1 MPLTDRITCAPRAF
15 EADRASEARDALG
28 DLGPDLDALV
38 AGVAGCSP
46 YLKGLLEKEAEWL
59 REIAATEPESA
70 LQDVLGAL
78 SQAEPGDL
86 HTALRRAK
94 RRVALLVALCD
105 CGGIWSLEEVTGALT
120 RLADLAVA
128 RAWGHEVGAEIA
140 RGRLR
145 ETAPGTGGL
154 VVLAMGKMGAFE
166 LNYSSDIDLVCLF
179 DETLHE
185 EEDGGGAMEARTRL
199 VRATRKASAL
209 LNETSAEGY
218 VFRTDLRLRP
228 DPSVTPVC
236 LGMEAAERYYESLG
250 RTWERAALIKA
261 RPCAG
266 DVEGGARYL
275 DRLRPFIWR
284 RHLDFAAIEDAH
296 AIRRRIRDHKGLGGA
311 ITLQGHD
318 LKLGRGGIRE
328 IEFFTQTRQI
338 IAGGRDE
345 SLRVRG
351 TVEGLGRLAAAGW
364 VDRGAA
370 RQLAEDYRALR
381 NVEHRLQMIA
391 DRQTHALPDDA
402 EGVARLAAFLGRDEA
417 EMCAE
422 LEELLLRVSEL
433 TEDFFAPSTPRRGSE
448 PDSRAGTGR
457 ADPGLARPPGAQIR
471 ARARPLRPDPAGA
484 AREAPDEPQA
494 GSGAGAF
501 RRVPA
506 RPAGGGAVVLA
517 LRGEPGASR
526 PDRRHRRDDA
536 GARGLSQP
544 QFRSPR
550 FGARGAVLRRVAGT
564 G

>member
-1 MPLTDRITCAPRAF
+1 MPLSDRITCAPRPF
-15 EADRASEARDALG
+15 EADRAGEARAALG
-28 DLGPDLDALV
+28 DLGPDLGALV

-46 YLKGLLEKEAEWL
+46 YLRGLLEKEADWL
-59 REIAATEPESA
+59 REVAEVEPESA
-70 LQDVLGAL
+70 LQDVLGGLTLAD
-78 SQAEPGDL
+78 PGDL
-86 HTALRRAK
+86 HVALRRVK

-128 RAWGHEVGAEIA
+128 RAWGREVGTEIA

-179 DETLHE
+179 DEILHE
-185 EEDGGGAMEARTRL
+185 DEEGGGAMEARASL

-209 LNETSAEGY
+209 LSETSADGY

-266 DVEGGARYL
+266 DVAGGARYL

-311 ITLQGHD
+311 ITLPGHD

-351 TVEGLGRLAAAGW
+351 TVEGLERLAAAGW
-364 VDRGAA
+364 VDSGAA
-370 RQLAEDYRALR
+370 GQLAEDYRALR
-381 NVEHRLQMIA
+381 SVEHRLQMIA
-391 DRQTHALPDDA
+391 DLQTHALPDDA
-402 EGVARLAAFLGRDEA
+402 EGFARLAAFLDRDEG
-417 EMCAE
+417 EMRAD
-422 LEELLLRVSEL
+422 LEERLVRVSEL
-433 TEDFFAPSTPRRGSE
+433 TEDFFAPASPRGGSE
-448 PDSRAGTGR
+448 PDLAAGQAELIQGWRALPALDPSGRSTSSTASGRRCSKSSCRAPSRTGPWR
-457 ADPGLARPPGAQIR
+457 IST
-471 ARARPLRPDPAGA
+471 
-484 AREAPDEPQA
+484 
-494 GSGAGAF
+494 GSCAAF
-501 RRVPA
+501 RR
-506 RPAGGGAVVLA
+506 GCSC
-517 LRGEPGASR
+517 SR
-526 PDRRHRRDDA
+526 SSRRTP
-536 GARGLSQP
+536 SC
-544 QFRSPR
+544 S
-550 FGARGAVLRRVAGT
+550 T
-564 G
+564 